1 MVLIPAFF
9 GLSPKDKPIL
19 HAQLFDMVYSG
30 HGFTWTEL
38 YDMPVW
44 LRKFYFKKIQDA
56 LLLKNKNQAAENKK
70 ASKPAK
76 FAKPAIRPRR

>member
-1 MVLIPAFF
+1 
-9 GLSPKDKPIL
+9 
-19 HAQLFDMVYSG
+19 MVYYG

-56 LLLKNKNQAAENKK
+56 ILLKNKNQADENKK
-70 ASKPAK
+70 ASRQTKM
-76 FAKPAIRPRR
+76 AKPSIRTRK